1 MRQRC
6 PARGSFQGGL
16 DAVPGGGMDA
26 EALPARQQREK
37 ARVAFASLLA
47 CLVLVAAKTMVGVA
61 SNSLGV
67 LSEAA
72 SSGLALIS
80 AIILYLSAHGPDR
93 SADGSVPG
101 HGKIE
106 YIPVLLKAVLLLFA
120 CVWIVREAAARLMGK
135 VAPVEV
141 TFVVFAVLVLGMAV
155 DFFRAR
161 AIARVVRA
169 APGADAPRFSAN
181 PWTSLLVLLVRMGAQ
196 SIGLLVDSAPRVLRP
211 RGLGA
216 APDADGVVSV
226 GRVGSLV
233 VRSVVPRPDVV

>member
-120 CVWIVREAAARLMGK
+120 CVWIVPEAAPPLLSK

-141 TFVVFAVLVLGMAV
+141 TFVVFAVLVLCMAV

-181 PWTSLLVLLVRMGAQ
+181 PSTSLTVLL
-196 SIGLLVDSAPRVLRP
+196 
-211 RGLGA
+211 
-216 APDADGVVSV
+216 
-226 GRVGSLV
+226 RVGAVGAGDRIAS
-233 VRSVVPRPDVV
+233 PW